1 MKETTY
7 YDIVVVGISYPSKGE
22 PRSNLISQLCSDLSV
37 NGLRVAVITQDR
49 SYLGKDST
57 SSEFERVDGVDVY
70 RVHMPGLDKNVRLQK
85 IFMFWLFAKKASRL
99 LSKLTSKSILTFL
112 PPLFVSYRC
121 AKKAKRCQIPHLL
134 VLYDIHPDTLIRRR
148 SLSRQN
154 PVTKLLK
161 RETRSAIEMSSA
173 IVAIGRDMRSYVI
186 SEYGVSPEKVLY
198 IPNWGSL
205 TDEETLQPEKENADD
220 NKAFTVV
227 YTGNLGEACGLDDLV
242 DSAASMCERN
252 QDIEFSIV
260 GNGRRKKQIEAKAIE
275 MNLKGVKFTDFL
287 PDRDYKRLLR
297 QSSVLVVTLRRESR
311 AMSVPS
317 KLYTYLSAG
326 KPILAI
332 VPEDSEVDLAIKEDA
347 FGISCRNGDSEGIA
361 KAILEL
367 KNNEKLYDELSKN
380 AQIAFDT
387 KYRREIVT
395 KKYVQLVKELIK

>member
-1 MKETTY
+1 MKGTTY
-7 YDIVVVGISYPSKGE
+7 YDIVVVGISYPSKAE
-22 PRSNLISQLCSDLSV
+22 PRSTLVSELCLDLTA

-49 SYLGKDST
+49 SYLGENLA
-57 SSEFERVDGVDVY
+57 SSEFERVDDVDVY
-70 RVHMPGLDKNVRLQK
+70 RVHMPRLDKNVRLQK
-85 IFMFWLFAKKASRL
+85 VFMFWLFARKASRL
-99 LSKLTSKSILTFL
+99 FGKLTSKSILTFL

-121 AKKAKRCQIPHLL
+121 AKKARHCQIPHLL

-154 PVTKLLK
+154 PVAKLLK

-186 SEYGVSPEKVLY
+186 SEYGVSPEKVQY

-205 TDEETLQPEKENADD
+205 SHEETLQAGRENTDA

-242 DSAASMCERN
+242 DAAASICEQN
-252 QDIEFSIV
+252 QDIEFNIV
-260 GNGRRKKQIEAKAIE
+260 GNGRRKKEILARAIE
-275 MNLKGVKFTDFL
+275 KNLKNVKFTDFL
-287 PDRDYKRLLR
+287 PDPDYKRLLR
-297 QSSVLVVTLRRESR
+297 QSSVLVVTLRRESI

-332 VPEDSEVDLAIKEDA
+332 VPEDSEVDLAVNEDN
-347 FGISCRNGDSEGIA
+347 FGISCRNGDSKGIS

-367 KNNEKLYDELSKN
+367 KNNKKLYNELASN
-380 AQIAFDT
+380 AKIAFES
-387 KYRREIVT
+387 KYRRDILT
-395 KKYVQLVKELIK
+395 GTYAKIIKELIK